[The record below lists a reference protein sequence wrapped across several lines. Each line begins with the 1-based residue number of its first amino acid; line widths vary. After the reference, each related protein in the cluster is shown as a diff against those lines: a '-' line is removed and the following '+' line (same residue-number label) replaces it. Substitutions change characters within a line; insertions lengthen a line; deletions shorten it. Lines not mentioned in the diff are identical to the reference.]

1 MFHKKTSLLMMIFL
15 MVSLLS
21 KAQYEKDTKFWQVEG
36 TFSGN
41 ITSNDTKGA
50 TSLTTDHANH
60 TIAIGFKRAK
70 FSEDFLAKGWLLDYT
85 LQSSTYSSSNSS
97 TNNNYFHTIKAGY
110 FVDKFK
116 PLNKS
121 LAIYGEIVGKVG
133 YGFRTGNITY
143 TYDYNTYQLEA
154 GVNFG
159 ARYFLKKNLFING
172 QTSLVNLN
180 LQHYKIGTEQQT
192 NLMLN
197 SIMNVSSLSISI
209 GKTF

>member
-1 MFHKKTSLLMMIFL
+1 MSNKKTLMLVMLFFMISF
-15 MVSLLS
+15 LS
-21 KAQYEKDTKFWQVEG
+21 KAQYEKDTKFWQIQG

-41 ITSNDTKGA
+41 IASINTKGA
-50 TSLTTDHANH
+50 AIFTTDNATHN
-60 TIAIGFKRAK
+60 IALTFKRAV
-70 FSEDFLAKGWLLDYT
+70 FTEDFLAKGWLLDYN
-85 LQSSTYSSSNSS
+85 LQSNSYASNNIS

-116 PLNKS
+116 PLSKS

-159 ARYFLKKNLFING
+159 VRYFLKKNLFING

-180 LQHYKIGTEQQT
+180 LQHSKIGIEQQT
-192 NLMLN
+192 NLNLN